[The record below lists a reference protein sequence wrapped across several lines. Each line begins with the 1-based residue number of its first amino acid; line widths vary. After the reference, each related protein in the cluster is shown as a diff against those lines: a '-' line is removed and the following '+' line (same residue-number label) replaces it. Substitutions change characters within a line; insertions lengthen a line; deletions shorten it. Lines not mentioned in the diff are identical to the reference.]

1 MGDNFLLP
9 SRGNH
14 QPNVRALFEN
24 KRAMA
29 NRYNNTHFAKKKKK
43 RKVSTKR
50 KRGERIQVRPPT
62 RSVAEGEQLSFID
75 SKTLEKTFDP
85 HLDNDAKL
93 WFDQHVLNLYAKMVS
108 GGEWKDYGLSISKK
122 EVSFNVY
129 HRSSEFPAYKI
140 TKNLKP
146 KNESE
151 KYIIKNS
158 QNKIINNSENLQ
170 NLIKKIIWKK
180 FKLVN

>member
-1 MGDNFLLP
+1 MKHLKLVVNNRNIKRDIF
-9 SRGNH
+9 
-14 QPNVRALFEN
+14 FN
-24 KRAMA
+24 KR
-29 NRYNNTHFAKKKKK
+29 
-43 RKVSTKR
+43 
-50 KRGERIQVRPPT
+50 E
-62 RSVAEGEQLSFID
+62 L
-75 SKTLEKTFDP
+75 
-85 HLDNDAKL
+85 KL
-93 WFDQHVLNLYAKMVS
+93 ILNLYAEMVS
-108 GGEWKDYGLSISKK
+108 GGEWKDYGLGISKN

-129 HRSSEFPAYKI
+129 HRTTDFPAYKI

-151 KYIIKNS
+151 KYIIKNA